1 MNNDNQHN
9 LGALLDK
16 QPAELAAIAQSA
28 LPVPVLVVTDT
39 DREQIVS
46 GDNVVLASLDSMAEI
61 TTTNLCPEVQEPE
74 TVDVEA
80 KVVDPMAE
88 LAFDPTT
95 NLRAPKGGKPS
106 VSETAL
112 MLATM
117 AAMVDTDP
125 VARQMFGSSM
135 DFLDKKVLAPMDE
148 AQKKAYFDKKA
159 AELVKQR
166 EIHDH
171 NTAVASA
178 RLRKKQERH
187 GKGGNAKAQRK
198 AIGHQAYLEEHAGNP
213 VAFKLQVEGGFA
225 FVSPNDMLTFD
236 KPVSAAWGLHFTRIK
251 GYPRDPEV
259 YVKDNQFI
267 HPSNYKVGFND
278 KQFVKTLYLGP
289 RV

>member
-1 MNNDNQHN
+1 MNELTTEQIEQLNDNPGLEPIGTVLN
-9 LGALLDK
+9 
-16 QPAELAAIAQSA
+16 AIAQSTQPMPSFQ
-28 LPVPVLVVTDT
+28 LTD
-39 DREQIVS
+39 EQVAEAKANPNKFDI
-46 GDNVVLASLDSMAEI
+46 DSMAEFE
-61 TTTNLCPEVQEPE
+61 EVA
-74 TVDVEA
+74 DVEA
-80 KVVDPMAE
+80 KVADPMAE

-135 DFLDKKVLAPMDE
+135 DFLDKKILAPMDE
-148 AQKKAYFDKKA
+148 EQKKAYFDKKA

-171 NTAVASA
+171 NTAVANA

-198 AIGHQAYLEEHAGNP
+198 ATDHQAYLEEHAGNP

-236 KPVSAAWGLHFTRIK
+236 KPVSAAWGLHFTRIN

-278 KQFVKTLYLGP
+278 KAFVKTLYLGP